1 MATDIP
7 AVIRQCSFFT
17 RLDAQAVGLLADL
30 AVLRRFAR
38 GQTIIRPEQNPPGM
52 FIVAEGQVRIYTLA
66 ATGKEHVLHLA
77 GPNQTF
83 LEVAVMGDFKSP
95 AFCEAIED
103 TTAVMLPS
111 AEFRRA
117 LQSNHPLCLQIL
129 ASMSFWVRHLVGLL
143 EDIVLR
149 DAAGR
154 VARYLLTEAERQG
167 GTIEL
172 PSLKKHLASHL
183 NLTSETLSRTLRRL
197 SDAGLIGSGSDAG
210 GSSQAIRILDAAGLE
225 EAAEGAFPR
234 L

>member
-1 MATDIP
+1 MATDIT
-7 AVIRQCSFFT
+7 ATIRTCSFFT
-17 RLDAQAVGLLADL
+17 RLDDKAIAILANMAVT
-30 AVLRRFAR
+30 RRFAK
-38 GQTIIRPEQNPPGM
+38 GQTIIRQEQEPPGM
-52 FIVAEGQVRIYTLA
+52 FIITEGQVRVYALA

-77 GPNQTF
+77 GPTQTF
-83 LEVAVMGDFKSP
+83 LEVAVMGNFASP

-103 TTAVMLPS
+103 TVAVMLPA

-117 LQSNHPLCLQIL
+117 LQSNHALCLQIL

-154 VARYLLTEAERQG
+154 VARYLLTESEQQG
-167 GTIEL
+167 DVIEL

-197 SDAGLIGSGSDAG
+197 TDAQLIEAG
-210 GSSQAIRILDAAGLE
+210 AGHVIRILDPQGLTD
-225 EAAEGAFPR
+225 ATEGAFPR
-234 L
+234 M